1 MKNSEILP
9 TAVEKNPNNTNIEKA
24 FFCRQTQTDGRTVGP
39 TDIKQ
44 TDTWTSIRQTF
55 FSNKMLDAK

>member
-9 TAVEKNPNNTNIEKA
+9 TAVKKTPNNTNIEKA
-24 FFCRQTQTDGRTVGP
+24 FFLQTDTNRQTDGR

-44 TDTWTSIRQTF
+44 TDTWTSVRQTF